1 MLGIIAFEDGTVFHG
16 KGFGAQATSVGECC
30 FNTSLTGYQEI
41 ITDPSYFSQ
50 IVTMTAVQV
59 GNYGINTE
67 DVESDG
73 PKVKGFIVREL
84 SPVVSNWRATT
95 SLADYLAEAKIPGIS
110 DVDTRAITKKLRVS
124 GALNVCISTEG
135 ISEAEAI
142 KKAQQ
147 FGGLIGVDF
156 VKEVSAETAY
166 DWDPEQRQS
175 ADFTVTGTNLAM
187 RALDRKNRY
196 RVAALD
202 FGAKYSIYRRLQRH
216 GFDIRVFPADTPAE
230 AIREYKPDGVF
241 LSNGP
246 GDPAAVEYAHKSVRN
261 LIEDFPTFGIC
272 LGHQIITHALGA
284 ETFKLKFGH
293 RGGNQPVLNLET
305 ERVSITSQ
313 NHGFASTHE
322 QLEKCGA
329 IVTEINLNDQT
340 VEGLRLKDRPVFS
353 VQYHPE
359 AAPGPSDADT
369 LFTDFY
375 ELVAKHA

>member
-1 MLGIIAFEDGTVFHG
+1 
-16 KGFGAQATSVGECC
+16 
-30 FNTSLTGYQEI
+30 
-41 ITDPSYFSQ
+41 
-50 IVTMTAVQV
+50 MTAVQV
-59 GNYGINTE
+59 GNYGINAE

-84 SPVVSNWRATT
+84 SPVVSNWRATA
-95 SLADYLAEAKIPGIS
+95 SLSDYLAEANIPGVS
-110 DVDTRAITKKLRVS
+110 HVDTRAITKKLRVS
-124 GALNVCISTEG
+124 GALNACISTEG
-135 ISEAEAI
+135 ISEAEAV

-156 VKEVSAETAY
+156 VKEVSARTAY
-166 DWDPEQRQS
+166 DWDPEQKQS
-175 ADFTVTGTNLAM
+175 ADFTVTGTDLAM
-187 RALDRKNRY
+187 RALNREKRF

-216 GFDIRVFPADTPAE
+216 GFDVRVFPADTPAE

-246 GDPAAVEYAHKSVRN
+246 GDPAAVDYAHKSVRS

-293 RGGNQPVLNLET
+293 RGGNQPVLNLES

-313 NHGFASTHE
+313 NHGFASTKE

-329 IVTEINLNDQT
+329 IVTEINLNDET

-359 AAPGPSDADT
+359 AAPGPNDADS
-369 LFTDFY
+369 LFSAFY
-375 ELVAKHA
+375 ELVEKHA